1 MWAVLEPLLPVKAR
15 GRRPRALRRQLDGIR
30 FRVRTGCPWRDVPE
44 DAYGPWGSVY
54 SLFRTWQLDGSWDL
68 LADRLRTTAD
78 GVGLIDWDL
87 NIDSTVARVHQH
99 GAGARK
105 DPDAQTTPPH
115 GPVRKEPADHGIG
128 RSRGGLTTK
137 VHAAAEQGQK
147 LMGMVVTAGQRGD
160 SPQLATVLDQV
171 RVKRAGEKGG
181 RPRTR
186 PDRVRADKAY
196 SSQANRRLLRR
207 RGIRATI
214 PVKKDQRANRLK
226 KGSAGGRPPKVDYDD
241 YKLRHAVECMFA
253 RLKRWRAVATRFD
266 KLQVRYEATVTV
278 AAIDDWVRVLVKA
291 A

>member
-30 FRVRTGCPWRDVPE
+30 FRVRTGCPWRDVPG

-68 LADRLRTTAD
+68 LADRLRTVAD
-78 GVGLIDWDL
+78 GAGLIGWDL

-105 DPDAQTTPPH
+105 DPDAQAIAPH

-160 SPQLATVLDQV
+160 SPQLGPVLDQV
-171 RVKRAGEKGG
+171 RVRRPGGAG

-186 PDRVRADKAY
+186 PDRVRGDKAY
-196 SSQANRRLLRR
+196 ASAANRALLRR

-214 PVKKDQRANRLK
+214 PEKQDHRTNRLK

-241 YKLRHAVECMFA
+241 YKKRHAVENMFA

-266 KLQVRYEATVTV
+266 KLQVRYEATVTL
-278 AAIDDWVRVLVKA
+278 AAIDDWARCLVRA